1 MYSRDSK
8 TGGRNLEIKLKKKV
22 EEDTEKKK
30 VQKLIYTVQQKAAIQ
45 TGVQNSHWVEKEKED
60 KFNRQS

>member
-1 MYSRDSK
+1 M
-8 TGGRNLEIKLKKKV
+8 EIKLKKKV